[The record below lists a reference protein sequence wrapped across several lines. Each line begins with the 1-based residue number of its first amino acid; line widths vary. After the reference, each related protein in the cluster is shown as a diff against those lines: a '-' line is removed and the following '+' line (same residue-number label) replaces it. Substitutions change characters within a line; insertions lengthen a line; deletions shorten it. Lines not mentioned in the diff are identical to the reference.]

1 MRVNCR
7 KLFSLKSMMLVSGAL
22 GVLQIGSLELVRA
35 EQLRQTAASILQR
48 LTLVTDGRRH
58 TRGCR
63 EASSLSA

>member
-35 EQLRQTAASILQR
+35 EQLF
-48 LTLVTDGRRH
+48 
-58 TRGCR
+58 
-63 EASSLSA
+63 